1 MDHEQIIREQ
11 DEQLTE
17 IQNSVKRIKQNS
29 KMINQTI
36 KDQKIFIKD
45 IAQGIDQSKNQ
56 MNFAMEKIGNLLQ
69 TKNKGQIK
77 CFLTLI
83 CIIFF
88 LIFLL
93 LI

>member
-36 KDQKIFIKD
+36 KDQNIFIKD
-45 IAQGIDQSKNQ
+45 LDQGIDQSKNQ
-56 MNFAMEKIGNLLQ
+56 MNFAMEIISQLGE
-69 TKNKGQIK
+69 I
-77 CFLTLI
+77 LI
-83 CIIFF
+83 CTTFPYSVPANNNSSWI
-88 LIFLL
+88 L
-93 LI
+93 

>member
-36 KDQKIFIKD
+36 KDQNIFIKNID
-45 IAQGIDQSKNQ
+45 KGIDYLSR
-56 MNFAMEKIGNLLQ
+56 
-69 TKNKGQIK
+69 
-77 CFLTLI
+77 
-83 CIIFF
+83 
-88 LIFLL
+88 
-93 LI
+93 

>member
-36 KDQKIFIKD
+36 KDQNIFIKD
-45 IAQGIDQSKNQ
+45 IDQGIDQSKNQ

-69 TKNKGQIK
+69 TKNKSQIK